1 MIDRII
7 RFINNIKTENQPVR
21 SIVLVTG
28 KPLPKTC

>member
-1 MIDRII
+1 MVERII
-7 RFINNIKTENQPVR
+7 RFINNIKTDNQPVR